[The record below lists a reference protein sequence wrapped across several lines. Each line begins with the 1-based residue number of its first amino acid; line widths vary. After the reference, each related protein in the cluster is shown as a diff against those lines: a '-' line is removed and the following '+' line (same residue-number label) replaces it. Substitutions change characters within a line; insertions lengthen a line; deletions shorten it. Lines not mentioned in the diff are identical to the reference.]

1 MRFWAA
7 AIILALLVPV
17 VAVTAANATHASHDD
32 DHANRG
38 HGTITFTQTAIVSG
52 PEKLNDHTTIV
63 KVKETLDFTG
73 NMSGTAHAIERDV
86 MHTVTRD
93 GKTITFTTFH
103 GSGNFTGML
112 GSNTVTQ
119 IHIRYEG
126 IKNSTFA
133 RGNFV
138 VHGDTTQMNDVHGE
152 GHFKGSLTGGVEG
165 GGASTVAYK
174 MHWTVSTHADHPEAR
189 DKDDGKDTD

>member
-32 DHANRG
+32 DHLNRG
-38 HGTITFTQTAIVSG
+38 HGMITFTRTGIVSG
-52 PEKLNDHTTIV
+52 PEKLNDHVTIV
-63 KVKETLDFTG
+63 TVKETLAFTG

-86 MHTVTRD
+86 MHNVTDD
-93 GKTITFTTFH
+93 GQKIIFTTFR
-103 GSGNFTGML
+103 GSGNFTGTI
-112 GSNTVTQ
+112 GGNTVTL
-119 IHIRYEG
+119 INIRYEG
-126 IKNSTFA
+126 VKNSTFA

-138 VHGDTTQMNDVHGE
+138 VHGDTTQMNDIHGQ

-165 GGASTVAYK
+165 GGSSTVAYK
-174 MHWTVSTHADHPEAR
+174 MHWTVSTHADQAEAR
-189 DKDDGKDTD
+189 DKDDEKETE

>member
-103 GSGNFTGML
+103 GSGNFTGTL

-165 GGASTVAYK
+165 GASTVAYK
-174 MHWTVSTHADHPEAR
+174 MHWTISTHADHPEAR